1 MAAAEAQRIWVT
13 LCWRI
18 HQRMTLGLAI
28 ASGWIALDPVAREL
42 FSKSHVGGHMSPV
55 SPRGKPF
62 LEGIAEFKRGDAPGA
77 LCDLHISKAKMPLTL
92 SAASSSSLCS
102 ALHTTTAAPLAARG
116 GRCYPRDPLTL
127 PFLQDAPVLGSGC
140 CFSPLRGTQE
150 ASPWW
155 LRPGT
160 SHVPGTNQ
168 DLQCL
173 CQFPH
178 PER

>member
-1 MAAAEAQRIWVT
+1 MPWDLVPGNYSLNPMLGAIWVQF
-13 LCWRI
+13 L
-18 HQRMTLGLAI
+18 
-28 ASGWIALDPVAREL
+28 PRE
-42 FSKSHVGGHMSPV
+42 
-55 SPRGKPF
+55 KPF
-62 LEGIAEFKRGDAPGA
+62 LEGIAEFKPGDAPWGSLA
-77 LCDLHISKAKMPLTL
+77 CVLHISKAKMPLNL
-92 SAASSSSLCS
+92 SAASSSFSLSS
-102 ALHTTTAAPLAARG
+102 ALHTTTATPLATRG

-140 CFSPLRGTQE
+140 CFSPFRGMQE

-155 LRPGT
+155 LRLGT